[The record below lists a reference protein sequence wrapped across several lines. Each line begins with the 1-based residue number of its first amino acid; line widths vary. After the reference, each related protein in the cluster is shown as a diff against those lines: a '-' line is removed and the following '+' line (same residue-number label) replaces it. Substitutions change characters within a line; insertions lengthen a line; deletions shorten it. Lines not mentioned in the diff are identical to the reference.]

1 MKNSNNSDPQ
11 SETAPGDHSGKQFLI
26 TGIGASAGGVQ
37 ALQTFFKHVPGKSGI
52 AYVVILHLSPDH
64 DSLLAEILQL
74 VTSMPVTQVK
84 EKVQIKPDHVYVVP
98 PDHHL
103 IVEEE
108 SIIVSK
114 NILLEERRAPVDIF
128 FRSLGETYRERA
140 VCVVLS
146 GTGANGSMGLK
157 RVKERGGA
165 VYVQDPD
172 EAEFNEMPRHAI
184 DTGLVD
190 EILPVKDIPARVLAY
205 KNNLGIHHIPVENGN
220 DADIQRK
227 DLIDIFAL
235 LRIRTGHDFTNY
247 KRPTVL
253 RRIERRIQ
261 VQDLPGLQSYKNFVH
276 DHPEELDS
284 LLKDLLISVT
294 NFFRDNATF
303 EYLDRQVLPQIFG
316 NKTSDGQVRIWV
328 VGCATGE
335 EAYSIAMLC
344 AEKMLGVPE
353 APKVQ
358 IFATDIDEASLNHA
372 RQGFYTL
379 NDAADVSQERLSL
392 FFNKEANGYRVR
404 REIREMILF
413 VNHNF
418 LKDPPFSHLD
428 LVTCRN
434 VLIYLNQKAQQRA
447 MDTFHFSLHPGSYLM
462 LGSSESVNSS
472 NHLYKVFSPE
482 HHIFRSL
489 PATAGINYPVPESV
503 PTFQIEKMILVNN
516 TLKPELKSPEST
528 TFADIHQQL
537 LELYA
542 PPSVVLNEAFD
553 IVHLSK
559 SAGRYLQFNAGELS
573 RNILKLVRDPIR
585 LELRS
590 ALYLS
595 VQRKTAVQTEPLR
608 TGADENAETIR
619 IHVKPVIKE
628 GHNTYGYTL
637 VIFEPATGAALP
649 QGILTTSVQPIA
661 QHLEEELMMLKTQ
674 LSTSFEQHEVHAE
687 ELKASNEELQAM
699 NEELRSAA
707 EELETGKEELQSMNE
722 ELRTLN
728 QELKVKIEETN
739 VSSNNLKNL
748 INSTEIATIF
758 LDRDFRISLFTPN
771 AQEIFNLIHADYG
784 RPLSD
789 ITNRLVDDT
798 LIMDA
803 EKVLEKLYP
812 IEREMHTT
820 NDRDFLVRLSPY
832 RTMDDHI
839 QGVVLTFVDIT
850 ERKHA
855 EEAKF
860 FLASIVESSQDSII
874 TVNFQNIITSWNE
887 KSASLYGYAAEE
899 VIGKSLNML
908 KLPTDLKA
916 VLENVENVIHR
927 KTEEV
932 FDTIRLYKD
941 GQYTI
946 LDVMLSPV
954 YGTDGNLIGASA
966 IARDITERKK
976 AEETIR
982 VAEERHRIALQSGQ
996 MGAWD
1001 WHITEDK
1008 VIWNNQHFILAGL
1021 SPEQAELKGDYFM
1034 QFVHPDDKQAV
1045 YQAIIRAIEECSNYE
1060 LEIRIISANN
1070 NQVKW
1075 VHCYGSVVEK
1085 IDGKA
1090 TRMAGVIYDTTDR
1103 KKLEQQKD
1111 EFIAIAS
1118 HELKTPLTSIK
1129 IYSHILNET
1138 LKEENDERFNMVAD
1152 LDNQVDHLI
1161 QLMNSLLDTTKITEG
1176 HLDLKPEKFNI
1187 RGLITER
1194 INMLQLTT
1202 QIHQLKLLPGTDEV
1216 ITADRER
1223 IGQVLSNLISNAVK
1237 YSPDGGD
1244 VVVEAVKE
1252 GCNLK
1257 VSVTDSGLGIPDQML
1272 QQVFHRF
1279 FRVNNDQNRIISGVG
1294 LGLYITAGI
1303 INRHGGTISVTSKPG
1318 EGSSF
1323 CFTLPLN
1330 INN

>member
-1 MKNSNNSDPQ
+1 MENFNNSGQQ
-11 SETAPGDHSGKQFLI
+11 SENVPGDRSVPQFLI

-37 ALQTFFKHVPGKSGI
+37 ALQTFFKNVPDRSGI

-64 DSLLAEILQL
+64 DSMLAEILKL
-74 VTSMPVTQVK
+74 ATSMPVTQVK
-84 EKVQIKPDHVYVVP
+84 EKVLIKPDHVYVVP

-103 IVEEE
+103 IVEDE
-108 SIIVSK
+108 SIVVSK
-114 NILLEERRAPVDIF
+114 NILLEERRAPIDIF
-128 FRSLGETYRERA
+128 FRSLGDTHGERS

-157 RVKERGGA
+157 RVKEKGGA
-165 VYVQDPD
+165 IYVQDPQ
-172 EAEFNEMPRHAI
+172 EAEFSEMVRHAM

-190 EILPVKDIPARVLAY
+190 EVLPVSAIPARIIAY
-205 KNNLGIHHIPVENGN
+205 RNNFGIQRIPVEADN
-220 DADIQRK
+220 DADKQRK
-227 DLIDIFAL
+227 DLIDIFSL
-235 LRIRTGHDFTNY
+235 LRLRTGHDFTNY

-253 RRIERRIQ
+253 RRIERRMQ
-261 VQDLPGLQSYKNFVH
+261 VHNLSNLQTYKNFIH

-294 NFFRDNATF
+294 NFFRDKETF
-303 EYLDRQVLPQIFG
+303 EVLDAQVLPQIFS
-316 NKTSDGQVRIWV
+316 NKSSDDQVRIWV

-358 IFATDIDEASLNHA
+358 IFATDIDETALTHA

-379 NDAADVSQERLSL
+379 NDAADVSQERLNL
-392 FFNKEANGYRVR
+392 FFNKEANGYRIR
-404 REIREMILF
+404 REIREMVLF

-418 LKDPPFSHLD
+418 LKDPPFSHLE
-428 LVTCRN
+428 LVSCRN

-447 MDTFHFSLHPGSYLM
+447 MDTFHFSLNTGAFMM
-462 LGSSESVNSS
+462 LGSSESVNSAT
-472 NHLYKVFSPE
+472 HLYNAFNPE

-489 PATAGINYPVPESV
+489 PVTTGINFPVPESV
-503 PTFQIEKMILVNN
+503 PTFQVDKTPFTINN
-516 TLKPELKSPEST
+516 LKPELKPAEGT

-542 PPSVVLNEAFD
+542 PPSVVINDAFD

-559 SAGRYLQFNAGELS
+559 SAGRYLQFSAGELS
-573 RNILKLVRDPIR
+573 RNLLKLVRDPLR

-595 VQRKTAVQTEPLR
+595 LQRKTAVRTEPIR
-608 TGADENAETIR
+608 NGEDENAETIR
-619 IHVKPVIKE
+619 IHVKPVIRE
-628 GHNTYGYTL
+628 GHSIYGYTL
-637 VIFEPATGAALP
+637 VIFEPATGAELSS
-649 QGILTTSVQPIA
+649 GILTTSVQPIA
-661 QHLEEELMMLKTQ
+661 QHLEEEVMMLKTQ
-674 LSTSFEQHEVHAE
+674 LSTSIEQHEVHAE

-707 EELETGKEELQSMNE
+707 EELETGKEELQSINE

-771 AQEIFNLIHADYG
+771 ALEIFNLIPSDYG

-789 ITNRLVDDT
+789 ITNRLLDDK
-798 LIMDA
+798 LITDA

-812 IEREMHTT
+812 VEREMRTS
-820 NDRDFLVRLSPY
+820 NDRVYLVRLSPY

-850 ERKHA
+850 ERKRA

-887 KSASLYGYAAEE
+887 RSESLYGYTAEE

-908 KLPTDLKA
+908 ELPADLKT
-916 VLENVENVIHR
+916 VLENVDKVINR

-932 FDTIRLYKD
+932 FDTVQLYKD

-954 YGTDGNLIGASA
+954 NGKNGNLIGVSA

-1008 VIWNNQHFILAGL
+1008 VIWNNQHFTLVGL
-1021 SPEQAELKGDYFM
+1021 PPRQTELKGNYFM
-1034 QFVHPDDKQAV
+1034 QFVHPDDQQLV
-1045 YQAIIRAIEECSNYE
+1045 HNAIKRAIEEGSSYQ
-1060 LEIRIISANN
+1060 LEFRIITAANN
-1070 NQVKW
+1070 RLKW
-1075 VHCYGSVVEK
+1075 VRCYGSVVEK
-1085 IDGKA
+1085 IDDKA

-1103 KKLEQQKD
+1103 KRLEQQKD

-1118 HELKTPLTSIK
+1118 HELRTPLTSIK
-1129 IYSHILNET
+1129 IYSHVLTEALKQET
-1138 LKEENDERFNMVAD
+1138 DNKRVSMVTE
-1152 LDNQVDHLI
+1152 LDGQVDHLI
-1161 QLMNSLLDTTKITEG
+1161 ELMNSLLDTTRITEG
-1176 HLDLKPEKFNI
+1176 HLDLKREKFNI
-1187 RGLITER
+1187 RDLIMER

-1202 QIHQLKLLPGTDEV
+1202 QIHQLILLPGSDE
-1216 ITADRER
+1216 IISADRER
-1223 IGQVLSNLISNAVK
+1223 IGQVLTNLISNAIK

-1244 VVVEAVKE
+1244 VIVESIKE
-1252 GCNLK
+1252 GNNLK
-1257 VSVTDSGLGIPDQML
+1257 VSISDKGVGIPDKML
-1272 QQVFHRF
+1272 QQVFERF
-1279 FRVNNDQNRIISGVG
+1279 FRVNNSQNSAISGVG

-1303 INRHGGTISVTSKPG
+1303 INRHGGTISVKSKPD

-1323 CFTLPLN
+1323 SFILP
-1330 INN
+1330 IH